1 MEKLNNST
9 AWQYSNEAG
18 KFRRKYIFELSQIM
32 KFICFAALLCCQRVE
47 ATPYTHDR
55 ESVNIILFFKDI
67 IFI

>member
-32 KFICFAALLCCQRVE
+32 KFICFA
-47 ATPYTHDR
+47 
-55 ESVNIILFFKDI
+55 VNV
-67 IFI
+67 